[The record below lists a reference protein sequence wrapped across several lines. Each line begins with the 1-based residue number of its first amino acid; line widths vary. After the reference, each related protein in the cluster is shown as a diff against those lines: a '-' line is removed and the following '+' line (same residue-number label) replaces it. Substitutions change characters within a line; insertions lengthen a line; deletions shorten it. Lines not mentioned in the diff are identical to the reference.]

1 MSLKPFIYFYD
12 CIPNADASLVIHII
26 QCSQLSHEP
35 DRGYLGMAA
44 PVPFAERKRR
54 FPRNHLSF
62 VHTVAMK
69 VPLIQITNNRFWDR
83 LMSIPFSILGDQLFF
98 SAKGVVTGTN
108 LSSKTS
114 T

>member
-1 MSLKPFIYFYD
+1 MSLTE
-12 CIPNADASLVIHII
+12 ATLVWR
-26 QCSQLSHEP
+26 LV
-35 DRGYLGMAA
+35 L

-98 SAKGVVTGTN
+98 SAKGVVS
-108 LSSKTS
+108 LPFKKIKIVFQVFDF
-114 T
+114 